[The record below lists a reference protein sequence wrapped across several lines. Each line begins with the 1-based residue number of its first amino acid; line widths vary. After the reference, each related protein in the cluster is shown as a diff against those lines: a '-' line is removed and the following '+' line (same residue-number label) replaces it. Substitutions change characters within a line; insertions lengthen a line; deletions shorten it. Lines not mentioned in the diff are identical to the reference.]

1 MNTLTFVTSATSPGL
16 QRIALTNPDA
26 ETASLSMPPRQVR
39 GCVDPLRPKGHLE
52 RREDLC
58 AMVGTSCDESL
69 FSVHSGGLNMRLPY
83 PNLSVLSFI
92 QRFENAL
99 VYVGNEHGHSQTR
112 KL

>member
-1 MNTLTFVTSATSPGL
+1 
-16 QRIALTNPDA
+16 
-26 ETASLSMPPRQVR
+26 
-39 GCVDPLRPKGHLE
+39 
-52 RREDLC
+52 
-58 AMVGTSCDESL
+58 MVGTSCDESL